1 MSDNESTAPDAGLSA
16 ATDGSQNAAPATTA
30 SEMPVEPSA
39 KLITALDEAAAA
51 SKASPA
57 DAAVQE
63 RLWRAAFALD
73 RWLFIAR
80 GSDDEPTPFALRSD
94 EGAVIFAFSTADRA
108 HEAALG
114 FGLPEE
120 EASRLL
126 AVPLPSAAA
135 WVASYAEAGVEAM
148 VFDAPGNGAM
158 APLTNLAAMA
168 VYISQNPSA

>member
-1 MSDNESTAPDAGLSA
+1 MSDAEPTTPAS
-16 ATDGSQNAAPATTA
+16 APA
-30 SEMPVEPSA
+30 EMPAEPA
-39 KLITALDEAAAA
+39 PELIADLDEAAAA
-51 SKASPA
+51 SKANPG

-63 RLWRAAFALD
+63 RLWRAAFALE

-148 VFDAPGNGAM
+148 VLDAPGNGAM
-158 APLTNLAAMA
+158 APLANLAAMA
-168 VYISQNPSA
+168 VYISQSPSA

>member
-1 MSDNESTAPDAGLSA
+1 MSDAEPTTPAS
-16 ATDGSQNAAPATTA
+16 APA
-30 SEMPVEPSA
+30 EMPAEPA
-39 KLITALDEAAAA
+39 PELIAELDEAAAA
-51 SKASPA
+51 SKANPG

-63 RLWRAAFALD
+63 RLWRAAFALE

-148 VFDAPGNGAM
+148 VLDAPGNGAM
-158 APLTNLAAMA
+158 APLANLAAMA
-168 VYISQNPSA
+168 VYISQSPSA

>member
-1 MSDNESTAPDAGLSA
+1 MSDNESTGAGAAVPAESASASAEPLAEVPAEPAP
-16 ATDGSQNAAPATTA
+16 
-30 SEMPVEPSA
+30 E
-39 KLITALDEAAAA
+39 LIAALDEAAAA
-51 SKASPA
+51 SKASPT

-114 FGLPEE
+114 FGLPED

-148 VFDAPGNGAM
+148 VFDAPANGAM
-158 APLTNLAAMA
+158 APLSNLAAMA

>member
-1 MSDNESTAPDAGLSA
+1 M
-16 ATDGSQNAAPATTA
+16 PA
-30 SEMPVEPSA
+30 ELPVEPA
-39 KLITALDEAAAA
+39 PELIEALDEAAAA
-51 SKASPA
+51 SKASPT

-114 FGLPEE
+114 FGLAEE

-148 VFDAPGNGAM
+148 VFDAPRNGAM
-158 APLTNLAAMA
+158 APLSNLAAMA
-168 VYISQNPSA
+168 VYISQNPSV

>member
-1 MSDNESTAPDAGLSA
+1 MSDTESTGPDVFADGVPAEGVPPEGVPAEPAPETIA
-16 ATDGSQNAAPATTA
+16 
-30 SEMPVEPSA
+30 E
-39 KLITALDEAAAA
+39 LDDAAAA

-114 FGLPEE
+114 FGLSED

-158 APLTNLAAMA
+158 APLSNLAAMA
-168 VYISQNPSA
+168 VYISQNPTA

>member
-16 ATDGSQNAAPATTA
+16 ATDGNQNAAPATA
-30 SEMPVEPSA
+30 APEMPVEPA
-39 KLITALDEAAAA
+39 PELIEALDEAAAA